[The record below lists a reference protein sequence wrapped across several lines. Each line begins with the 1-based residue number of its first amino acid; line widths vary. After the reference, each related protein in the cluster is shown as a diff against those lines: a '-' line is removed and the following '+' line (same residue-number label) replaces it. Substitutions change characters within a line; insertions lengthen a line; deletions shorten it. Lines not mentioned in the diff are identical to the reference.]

1 MGRQSTLANKKT
13 CSRERESESKAYV
26 RTEEAMNHQQTY
38 SANNSIKSL
47 SIPWSQFLA
56 WFMAA
61 HLSLCIFHTPNLA
74 QKPPCLFLCPLVS
87 SENPSL
93 PCSSFFQLN
102 CRHMLLKKKKKN
114 WVQCNHHFCFVINII
129 AKLAPQLKL
138 NLYEPKLRILFKDK
152 FIEVFTYILG

>member
-1 MGRQSTLANKKT
+1 MFVPLITSHFSVYASFGCKFKGRQSTLANKKT

-74 QKPPCLFLCPLVS
+74 HKPPCRFLCPLVS
-87 SENPSL
+87 SENDSL

-102 CRHMLLKKKKKN
+102 CRHMFLKKKKKGFN
-114 WVQCNHHFCFVINII
+114 AIINFVLLLIWSQN
-129 AKLAPQLKL
+129 
-138 NLYEPKLRILFKDK
+138 
-152 FIEVFTYILG
+152 